1 MQLVEAVLALMAAC
15 VALAVLARF
24 AGLPYAVVLIL
35 AGSALAFIPGLP
47 EIALNPELALAFF
60 LPPLLQASA
69 YRTDWPAFRRNLRP
83 ILLLAVG
90 CVAFTAFL
98 IGLVARWLIP
108 EMPWA
113 AAIALGAI
121 LAPPDA
127 VAAAAVLQ
135 RLNLPR
141 RIVTVLEGESLVND
155 ASALVIYRF
164 AIAAMA
170 AGSFVPHEAVGSFFL
185 LGLGG
190 IALGWLVGRA
200 TLWAMTRLRDTLL
213 EIALSFL
220 ACYAAF
226 LSAEMAHLSG
236 VMAVVTT
243 GIMLGRAQHRVFSAR
258 TRLEARA
265 VWEFIEFVLTSLI
278 FILIGLELND
288 ILGRLAERSV
298 WQLIGLALAVS
309 LALIASRFL
318 WVFPA
323 IWLPRQI
330 QSLARRDPLPPVSHM
345 VIISWAGMRGVVSL
359 AAALALPLNF
369 PERDLIIFLAFCAI
383 FATLVVQ
390 GTTLE
395 WLIKRLDLVEPPHPH
410 GIDQEE
416 AHARHQA
423 AVAMLGAIRKRA
435 ADVLYGPI
443 ASDLLA
449 EHQDRAEHL
458 QRVMQG
464 GGAVAAERAA
474 RRAVRLEAIEAAR
487 LTILALQSEG
497 QLTEELLTK
506 LGQELDF
513 EENRLRNALG

>member
-1 MQLVEAVLALMAAC
+1 MEIVEAVLAMMAAC
-15 VALAVLARF
+15 VALAVLARL

-35 AGSALAFIPGLP
+35 AGSAIAFIPGLP
-47 EIALNPELALAFF
+47 DVTLNPELALAFF

-69 YRTDWPAFRRNLRP
+69 FRTDWNAFRRNLRP

-90 CVAFTAFL
+90 CVVFTAFA
-98 IGLVARWLIP
+98 IGWVARLLIP

-190 IALGWLVGRA
+190 IAAGWAMGWA
-200 TLWAMTRLRDTLL
+200 ALWAIGRLKDTLL
-213 EIALSFL
+213 ETAVSFI
-220 ACYAAF
+220 ACYTAYLAAEA
-226 LSAEMAHLSG
+226 LHLSG

-265 VWEFIEFVLTSLI
+265 VWQFVEFVLTSLI
-278 FILIGLELND
+278 FILIGLQLND
-288 ILGRLAERSV
+288 IVSRLGDRSALELA
-298 WQLIGLALAVS
+298 GLAVAIS
-309 LALIASRFL
+309 LALIVSRFI
-318 WVFPA
+318 WVYPA
-323 IWLPRQI
+323 VWLPRQI
-330 QSLARRDPLPPVSHM
+330 RSLARHDPMPPLSHM
-345 VIISWAGMRGVVSL
+345 VVISWAGMRGVVSL
-359 AAALALPLNF
+359 AAAIALPLDF

-383 FATLVVQ
+383 LATLVVQ

-395 WLIKRLDLVEPPHPH
+395 WLIKRLNLVQPPHPH
-410 GIDQEE
+410 GIDPEE
-416 AHARHQA
+416 AHARHA
-423 AVAMLGAIRKRA
+423 AAAAMLGAIRKRA
-435 ADVLYGPI
+435 SDVLYGPI
-443 ASDLLA
+443 AQDLLA
-449 EHQDRAEHL
+449 EHEDRAGHL
-458 QRVMQG
+458 QRVTQG
-464 GGAVAAERAA
+464 GAAVAAERAA
-474 RRAVRLEAIEAAR
+474 RRAVRLEGLDAAR
-487 LTILALQSEG
+487 AAILALQAADK
-497 QLTEELLTK
+497 LNEELLTK
-506 LGQELDF
+506 LTQELDF

>member
-1 MQLVEAVLALMAAC
+1 MQIVEAVLALMAAC
-15 VALAVLARF
+15 IALAVLARL
-24 AGLPYAVVLIL
+24 ARLPYAVVLIL
-35 AGSALAFIPGLP
+35 AGSLIAFIPGLP
-47 EIALNPELALAFF
+47 DISLNPELALAFF
-60 LPPLLQASA
+60 LPPLLQGSA
-69 YRTDWPAFRRNLRP
+69 FRTDWPAFLRNIRP

-90 CVAFTAFL
+90 CVIFTAFL

-164 AIAAMA
+164 AIAAVA
-170 AGSFVPHEAVGSFFL
+170 AGTFVPHEAVGGFFL

-190 IALGWLVGRA
+190 IAAGWLVGRA
-200 TLWAMTRLRDTLL
+200 TLWAIARLKDTLL
-213 EIALSFL
+213 ETALSFV

-226 LSAEMAHLSG
+226 LAAEMAHLSG

-278 FILIGLELND
+278 FILIGLQLND
-288 ILGRLAERSV
+288 ILERLGDRSV
-298 WQLIGLALAVS
+298 WQLIGLAVAIS
-309 LALIASRFL
+309 LALIISRFI

-345 VIISWAGMRGVVSL
+345 IILSWTGMRGVVSL

-395 WLIKRLDLVEPPHPH
+395 WLIKRLGLVQPPHPH
-410 GIDQEE
+410 GIDPEE
-416 AHARHQA
+416 AHARHLA
-423 AVAMLGAIRKRA
+423 AQAMLEAIRKRST
-435 ADVLYGPI
+435 DVLYGPI

-449 EHQDRAEHL
+449 EHKDRAEHL
-458 QRVMQG
+458 GRVRSG
-464 GGAVAAERAA
+464 GGPAAAERAA
-474 RRAVRLEAIEAAR
+474 RRAVRLEAIDAAR
-487 LTILALQSEG
+487 TVILALQADG
-497 QLTEELLTK
+497 KLTEELLTK

-513 EENRLRNALG
+513 EENRMRNALG

>member
-1 MQLVEAVLALMAAC
+1 MELVEALLAMMAAC

-35 AGSALAFIPGLP
+35 AGSAIAFIPGLP
-47 EIALNPELALAFF
+47 DITLNPELALAFF

-69 YRTDWPAFRRNLRP
+69 FRTDWNAFRRNLRP

-90 CVAFTAFL
+90 CVFFTAFSV
-98 IGLVARWLIP
+98 GWVARLLVP

-135 RLNLPR
+135 RLHLPR

-170 AGSFVPHEAVGSFFL
+170 AGTFVPHEALGSFLL
-185 LGLGG
+185 LGVGG
-190 IALGWLVGRA
+190 IAMGWAVARGM
-200 TLWAMTRLRDTLL
+200 LWAIPRLRDTLL
-213 EIALSFL
+213 ETALSFL
-220 ACYAAF
+220 ACYASF
-226 LSAEMAHLSG
+226 LAAEALHLSG

-243 GIMLGRAQHRVFSAR
+243 GIMLGQAQHRVFSAR

-265 VWEFIEFVLTSLI
+265 VWEFVEFVLTSLV
-278 FILIGLELND
+278 FILIGLQLND
-288 ILGRLAERSV
+288 IVSRLGDRGVLELA
-298 WQLIGLALAVS
+298 GLAIVIS
-309 LALIASRFL
+309 LALIVSRFL

-323 IWLPRQI
+323 VWLPRQI
-330 QSLARRDPLPPVSHM
+330 RSLARRDPLPPVSHM
-345 VIISWAGMRGVVSL
+345 IIISWAGMRGVVSL
-359 AAALALPLNF
+359 AAAIALPLNF

-383 FATLVVQ
+383 LATLVVQ

-395 WLIKRLDLVEPPHPH
+395 WLIKRLGLVQAPPPH
-410 GIDQEE
+410 GIDPEE
-416 AHARHQA
+416 AHARHVA
-423 AVAMLGAIRKRA
+423 AEAMLGAIRHRA

-443 ASDLLA
+443 AQDLLA
-449 EHQDRAEHL
+449 EHVDRASHL
-458 QRVMQG
+458 KRVTE
-464 GGAVAAERAA
+464 GGAAAAAERAA
-474 RRAVRLEAIEAAR
+474 RRAVRLEGLEAAR
-487 LTILALQSEG
+487 RAILTLRAEKGLA
-497 QLTEELLTK
+497 EELLSK
-506 LGQELDF
+506 LSQELDF

>member
-1 MQLVEAVLALMAAC
+1 MEIVEVVLGLMAAC
-15 VALAVLARF
+15 IALAVLARF

-35 AGSALAFIPGLP
+35 AGSAIAFIPGLP
-47 EIALNPELALAFF
+47 SITLSPELALAFF
-60 LPPLLQASA
+60 LPPLLQGSA
-69 YRTDWPAFRRNLRP
+69 FRTDWPAFRRNLRP
-83 ILLLAVG
+83 ILLLALG

-98 IGLVARWLIP
+98 IGWVARLMIP

-135 RLNLPR
+135 RLKLPH

-170 AGSFVPHEAVGSFFL
+170 AGSFVPHEAIGGFFL

-190 IALGWLVGRA
+190 IAMGWLVGRA
-200 TLWAMTRLRDTLL
+200 TLWTIARLKDTLL
-213 EIALSFL
+213 EIVLSFVACYSSFL
-220 ACYAAF
+220 A
-226 LSAEMAHLSG
+226 AEALHLSG

-243 GIMLGRAQHRVFSAR
+243 GILLGRAQHRVFSAR

-265 VWEFIEFVLTSLI
+265 VWEFIEFVLTSLV
-278 FILIGLELND
+278 FILIGLQLND
-288 ILGRLAERSV
+288 ILSRLGDRGVLELA
-298 WQLIGLALAVS
+298 GLALVIS
-309 LALIASRFL
+309 LALIVSRFI
-318 WVFPA
+318 WVMPA
-323 IWLPRQI
+323 ALLPRLI
-330 QSLARRDPLPPVSHM
+330 PSVGRNDPMPPIGHLV
-345 VIISWAGMRGVVSL
+345 VISWAEMRGVVSL
-359 AAALALPLNF
+359 AAAIALPLNF

-383 FATLVVQ
+383 LATLVVQ

-395 WLIKRLDLVEPPHPH
+395 WLIKRLGLVQPAHPH
-410 GIDQEE
+410 GIDPQE

-423 AVAMLGAIRKRA
+423 AEAMLHAIRKRSV
-435 ADVLYGPI
+435 DVLYGPI

-458 QRVMQG
+458 QRVTQG

-474 RRAVRLEAIEAAR
+474 RRAVRLEALEAAR
-487 LTILALQSEG
+487 GTILALQGEG
-497 QLTEELLTK
+497 RLTEELLTK
-506 LGQELDF
+506 LSQELDF

>member
-1 MQLVEAVLALMAAC
+1 MEIVEAVLAMMAAC

-35 AGSALAFIPGLP
+35 AGSVIAFIPGLP
-47 EIALNPELALAFF
+47 DVTLNPELALAFF

-69 YRTDWPAFRRNLRP
+69 FRTDWNAFRRNLRP
-83 ILLLAVG
+83 ILLLALG

-98 IGLVARWLIP
+98 IGWVARLLVP
-108 EMPWA
+108 DMPWA

-170 AGSFVPHEAVGSFFL
+170 AGSFVPHEAVGGFFL

-190 IALGWLVGRA
+190 IALGWAVGWA
-200 TLWAMTRLRDTLL
+200 TLWALERLRDTLL
-213 EIALSFL
+213 ETALSFL
-220 ACYAAF
+220 AGYAAF
-226 LSAEMAHLSG
+226 LAAEALHLSG

-265 VWEFIEFVLTSLI
+265 VWDFIEFVLTSLV
-278 FILIGLELND
+278 FILIGLQLND
-288 ILGRLAERSV
+288 ILERLGDRGVLE
-298 WQLIGLALAVS
+298 LTGLALAIS
-309 LALIASRFL
+309 LTLIVSRFL

-359 AAALALPLNF
+359 AAAIALPLDF

-383 FATLVVQ
+383 LATLVLQ

-395 WLIKRLDLVEPPHPH
+395 WLIKRLGLVQAPHPH
-410 GIDQEE
+410 GIDPEE
-416 AHARHQA
+416 AHARHA
-423 AVAMLGAIRKRA
+423 AARAMLGAIQKRA
-435 ADVLYGPI
+435 GDVLYGPI
-443 ASDLLA
+443 ARDLLA
-449 EHQDRAEHL
+449 EHVDRAGHL
-458 QRVMQG
+458 ERVTR
-464 GGAVAAERAA
+464 GGAAAATERAA
-474 RRAVRLEAIEAAR
+474 RRAVRLEGLEAAR
-487 LTILALQSEG
+487 AVVLALQAEDR
-497 QLTEELLTK
+497 LAEELVTK

>member
-1 MQLVEAVLALMAAC
+1 METVEAVLALMAAC

-35 AGSALAFIPGLP
+35 AGSVIAFIPGLP
-47 EIALNPELALAFF
+47 QIALDPALALAFF

-69 YRTDWPAFRRNLRP
+69 YRTDWPAFLRNIRA

-90 CVAFTAFL
+90 CVIFTAFL
-98 IGLVARWLIP
+98 IGLVARLLIP

-155 ASALVIYRF
+155 ASALVIYRV

-170 AGSFVPHEAVGSFFL
+170 AGSFVPLEAVGSFFL

-190 IALGWLVGRA
+190 IAVGWAVGRA
-200 TLWAMTRLRDTLL
+200 TLWAFVRLRDTLL
-213 EIALSFL
+213 ETALSFL
-220 ACYAAF
+220 AGYAAF
-226 LSAEMAHLSG
+226 LAAEMAHLSG
-236 VMAVVTT
+236 VMAVVTA

-258 TRLEARA
+258 TRLESRA
-265 VWEFIEFVLTSLI
+265 VWQFIEFVLTSLI

-288 ILGRLAERSV
+288 ILERLGNRSV
-298 WQLIGLALAVS
+298 WQLAGLAVAVS
-309 LALIASRFL
+309 LALIVSRFM

-323 IWLPRQI
+323 LWLPRLI
-330 QSLARRDPLPPVSHM
+330 RSLAGRASPPPVAHM
-345 VIISWAGMRGVVSL
+345 VILSWAGMRGVVSL
-359 AAALALPLNF
+359 AAALALPLGF

-383 FATLVVQ
+383 LATLVLQ

-395 WLIKRLDLVEPPHPH
+395 WMIKRLGLVQPPHPN
-410 GIDQEE
+410 GIDPEE
-416 AHARHQA
+416 ARARHIA
-423 AVAMLGAIRKRA
+423 AQAMLEAIRKRA
-435 ADVLYGPI
+435 SDVLYGPI

-449 EHQDRAEHL
+449 EHADRAAHL
-458 QRVMQG
+458 ERVTQG
-464 GGAVAAERAA
+464 GGAAAAERAA
-474 RRAVRLEAIEAAR
+474 RRAVRLEAIDAAR
-487 LTILALQSEG
+487 AAILVLQAQGE
-497 QLTEELLTK
+497 LTEELLTK

>member
-1 MQLVEAVLALMAAC
+1 MQLVEALLAMMAAC

-35 AGSALAFIPGLP
+35 AGSVIAFIPGLP
-47 EIALNPELALAFF
+47 DIALNPELALAFF

-69 YRTDWPAFRRNLRP
+69 YRTDWLAFRRNLRP

-90 CVAFTAFL
+90 CVAFTAFAV
-98 IGLVARWLIP
+98 GLVARWMIP
-108 EMPWA
+108 DMPWA

-135 RLNLPR
+135 RLRLPR

-164 AIAAMA
+164 AVAAMA
-170 AGSFVPHEAVGSFFL
+170 AGTFVPMEAVGSFFL

-190 IALGWLVGRA
+190 IAAGYLVGRA
-200 TLWAMTRLRDTLL
+200 VLWAFLRLKDTLL
-213 EIALSFL
+213 ETALSFL
-220 ACYAAF
+220 ACYASY
-226 LSAEMAHLSG
+226 LLAEAVHLSG

-243 GIMLGRAQHRVFSAR
+243 GIMLGQAQHRVMSAR

-265 VWEFIEFVLTSLI
+265 VWEFVEFVLTSLI

-288 ILGRLAERSV
+288 ILGRLGGRGV
-298 WQLIGLALAVS
+298 WELAGLALVISAT
-309 LALIASRFL
+309 LIAARFV
-318 WVFPA
+318 WVFPLA
-323 IWLPRQI
+323 WLSRLDPRV
-330 QSLARRDPLPPVSHM
+330 AKGDPLPPASHL
-345 VIISWAGMRGVVSL
+345 VVISWAGMRGVVSL
-359 AAALALPLNF
+359 AAAIALPAYF

-383 FATLVVQ
+383 LATLVVQ

-395 WLIKRLDLVEPPHPH
+395 WLIKRLGLVQVPHPH
-410 GIDQEE
+410 GIDPEE
-416 AHARHQA
+416 ATARHIA
-423 AVAMLGAIRKRA
+423 ATAMLGAIKKRA

-443 ASDLLA
+443 AADLLA
-449 EHQDRAEHL
+449 EHEDRAAHL
-458 QRVMQG
+458 ERVTRG
-464 GGAVAAERAA
+464 GGGVAAERAA
-474 RRAVRLEAIEAAR
+474 RRAVRLEALDAAR
-487 LTILALQSEG
+487 AAILAHRAEG
-497 QLTEELLTK
+497 HLHEELLTK

-513 EENRLRNALG
+513 EENRLRTALG

>member
-1 MQLVEAVLALMAAC
+1 MEIVEAVLAMMGAC

-35 AGSALAFIPGLP
+35 AGSAIAFIPGLP
-47 EIALNPELALAFF
+47 QISLNPELALAFF

-69 YRTDWPAFRRNLRP
+69 FRTDWPAFRRNLRP
-83 ILLLAVG
+83 ILLLALG

-98 IGLVARWLIP
+98 IGWVARLLIP

-135 RLNLPR
+135 RLKLPR

-170 AGSFVPHEAVGSFFL
+170 AGSFVPHEAVGGFFL

-190 IALGWLVGRA
+190 IAVGWATGWA
-200 TLWAMTRLRDTLL
+200 TLWAFIRLKDTLL
-213 EIALSFL
+213 ETALSFL
-220 ACYAAF
+220 ACYASYLA
-226 LSAEMAHLSG
+226 AEALHLSG
-236 VMAVVTT
+236 VMAVVTC

-265 VWEFIEFVLTSLI
+265 VWEFVEFVLTSLV
-278 FILIGLELND
+278 FILIGLQLND
-288 ILGRLAERSV
+288 ILGRLGDRGALE
-298 WQLIGLALAVS
+298 LAGLALVIS
-309 LALIASRFL
+309 LALIVSRFM
-318 WVFPA
+318 WVLPA
-323 IWLPRQI
+323 AALPRLI
-330 QSLARRDPLPPVSHM
+330 PRVARQDPLPPLSHLI
-345 VIISWAGMRGVVSL
+345 VISWAGMRGVVSL

-383 FATLVVQ
+383 LATLVVQ

-395 WLIKRLDLVEPPHPH
+395 WLIKRLGLVQPPHPH
-410 GIDQEE
+410 GIDPEE
-416 AHARHQA
+416 AHARHVA
-423 AVAMLGAIRKRA
+423 AEAMLGAIRKRA
-435 ADVLYGPI
+435 SDVLYGPI
-443 ASDLLA
+443 AKDLLA
-449 EHQDRAEHL
+449 EHKDRAEHL
-458 QRVMQG
+458 ERVTRG
-464 GGAVAAERAA
+464 GAAVAAERAA
-474 RRAVRLEAIEAAR
+474 RRAVRLEGLEAAR
-487 LTILALQSEG
+487 AAILALQAADN
-497 QLTEELLTK
+497 LAEEVLGK
-506 LGQELDF
+506 LSQELDF

>member
-1 MQLVEAVLALMAAC
+1 MAIVEAVLAMMAAC
-15 VALAVLARF
+15 IALAVLARF

-35 AGSALAFIPGLP
+35 AGSAIAFIPGLP
-47 EIALNPELALAFF
+47 EVTLNPELALAFF

-69 YRTDWPAFRRNLRP
+69 FRTDWPAFRRNLRP
-83 ILLLAVG
+83 ILLLALG
-90 CVAFTAFL
+90 CVAFTAFF
-98 IGLVARWLIP
+98 IGWVARLLMP

-190 IALGWLVGRA
+190 ILAGWLVARG
-200 TLWAMTRLRDTLL
+200 TLWAMARLRDTLL
-213 EIALSFL
+213 ETALSFL

-226 LSAEMAHLSG
+226 LAAEALHLSG

-265 VWEFIEFVLTSLI
+265 VWDFLEFVLTSLI
-278 FILIGLELND
+278 FILIGLQLND
-288 ILGRLAERSV
+288 ILGRLGDRGVLELTA
-298 WQLIGLALAVS
+298 LALVIS
-309 LALIASRFL
+309 LALIVSRFI
-318 WVFPA
+318 WVLPA
-323 IWLPRQI
+323 AALPRLI
-330 QSLARRDPLPPVSHM
+330 PAVARRDPMPPFSHL
-345 VIISWAGMRGVVSL
+345 VVISWAGMRGVVSL
-359 AAALALPLNF
+359 AAAIALPLNF

-383 FATLVVQ
+383 LATLVLQ

-395 WLIKRLDLVEPPHPH
+395 WLIKRLGLVQPPHPH
-410 GIDQEE
+410 GIDPEE
-416 AHARHQA
+416 AHARHVA
-423 AVAMLGAIRKRA
+423 ATAMLGAIRKRSS
-435 ADVLYGPI
+435 DVLYGPI
-443 ASDLLA
+443 AQDLLA
-449 EHQDRAEHL
+449 EHKDRAEHL
-458 QRVMQG
+458 ERVTRG
-464 GGAVAAERAA
+464 GAAVAAERAA
-474 RRAVRLEAIEAAR
+474 RRAVRLEGLEAAR
-487 LTILALQSEG
+487 AAILALQAEDR
-497 QLTEELLTK
+497 LAEEVLAK
-506 LGQELDF
+506 LSQELDF
-513 EENRLRNALG
+513 EETRLRNALG